1 MATKSPQQN
10 FISGNVIEM
19 EAESAIEPY
28 RLVKLGTAAGQVVAT
43 GAITDVVVGASL
55 NKAAAGERVQIQTSG
70 IALVTCSAGVAY
82 GAQVMPTGSAGGKCV
97 TAAGATAKSCG
108 VAGGASTSN
117 DGEIQKVWLATLNVN
132 GIANT

>member
-55 NKAAAGERVQIQTSG
+55 NKAATGERVQIQTSG

-82 GAQVMPTGSAGGKCV
+82 GAQVMPAGSAGGKCV
-97 TAAGATAKSCG
+97 TAAGASAKSCG
-108 VAGGASTSN
+108 VAGGTSTSN